1 MGNDNSG
8 RATKN
13 ISLTWDVFLAPSI
26 PAIAPDVPPG
36 ETQRPWPPISSTLI
50 SRARDAVLVDTPITV
65 EQSRAVADW
74 VGASGKNL
82 TTIYATH
89 GHRDHFFGTGTLL

>member
-13 ISLTWDVFLAPSI
+13 ISLTWEAFLAPSI

-36 ETQRPWPPISSTLI
+36 ETERPWPPISSTLI
-50 SRARDAVLVDTPITV
+50 SGERDARGADTTASAALVTETRI
-65 EQSRAVADW
+65 
-74 VGASGKNL
+74 
-82 TTIYATH
+82 
-89 GHRDHFFGTGTLL
+89 